1 MSKLEDRTF
10 FPKECTSFVVKN
22 IAPFNKTLR
31 VFRTPI
37 RNGATYDLLNVPEVS
52 EAVIRHSLLKG
63 ELRRRFLSN
72 ELYVVE
78 SDIDLLQFND
88 CHKAWLQ
95 SIGITKGLEVKC
107 TTEIPFLF
115 KQGVELIGVKDNH
128 NRVFT
133 TPDYF
138 INGSF
143 GGNDFRVLLRHNG
156 RVLIPDCDFSVSESG
171 GVGTGYDTIT
181 LLTFAPN
188 TKSELYADYVT
199 EA

>member
-37 RNGATYDLLNVPEVS
+37 RNGATYDLLNVPDVS

-63 ELRRRFLSN
+63 ELRQRFLQQ

-78 SDIDLLQFND
+78 SDIDLLQFNE
-88 CHKAWLQ
+88 CHKTWLQ
-95 SIGITKGLEVKC
+95 SIGITKGLEV
-107 TTEIPFLF
+107 TGTGSIPFLF
-115 KQGVELIGVKDNH
+115 IQGVELIGVKNGT

-133 TPDYF
+133 TPDDF

-156 RVLIPDCDFSVSESG
+156 RVLVPDLDFVVSESG
-171 GVGTGYDTIT
+171 GVGTGFDTIT

-188 TKSELYADYVT
+188 KKSELYADYVT